1 MRTPAATVDTLV
13 FDLFGVLISFDN
25 ELVYARLAAHCESP
39 KQALTRLTG
48 LMARTEIITGQRT
61 LVEIHQELVDTHG
74 MTLGFS
80 AFQSAW
86 LEPYHGPMLGMPDL
100 VADLS
105 ARYRLVLL
113 SNIDGYYWPV
123 VRGSQPELEHFE
135 AQFLSFELG
144 LAKPDAEIFRQVCER
159 SQTRPER
166 CYFVDDTRA
175 NVDAALALGF
185 RTHWFRG
192 LTGLIADLGALGL
205 V

>member
-1 MRTPAATVDTLV
+1 MSTPGATVTTLV

-25 ELVYARLAAHCESP
+25 EQVYARLAAHCENP
-39 KQALTRLTG
+39 KQAFTRMTG
-48 LMARTEIITGQRT
+48 LMARKEIITGKRT
-61 LVEIHQELVDTHG
+61 LSEIHQELVDTHG
-74 MTLGFS
+74 MTLGFA

-86 LEPYHGPMLGMPDL
+86 LEPYHAPMVGMREL

-113 SNIDGYYWPV
+113 SNIDGYYWSV
-123 VRGSQPELEHFE
+123 VRDSQPELKHFSSL
-135 AQFLSFELG
+135 FLSFELG
-144 LAKPDAEIFRQVCER
+144 LAKPDPEIFRQVCER

-185 RTHWFRG
+185 NAHWFRG
-192 LTGLIADLGALGL
+192 VSGLIAELGAGR
-205 V
+205 